1 MERGAKLPATRR
13 DSVCDEPRIGDDPGF
28 SCRPLAFLFGVCW
41 GLLGTAMDWIYDG
54 TADGTNS
61 WEMDLAS
68 LAALT
73 CGGKLSC
80 SVTRSQSPLCFE
92 QISSVQ

>member
-13 DSVCDEPRIGDDPGF
+13 DSVCGEPRIGDDPGF
-28 SCRPLAFLFGVCW
+28 SCRPLAFLFRVCW

-54 TADGTNS
+54 AADGMDS
-61 WEMDLAS
+61 QEMDLAS
-68 LAALT
+68 LA
-73 CGGKLSC
+73 CGGQLSY
-80 SVTRSQSPLCFE
+80 SVTRSQRPLCFE